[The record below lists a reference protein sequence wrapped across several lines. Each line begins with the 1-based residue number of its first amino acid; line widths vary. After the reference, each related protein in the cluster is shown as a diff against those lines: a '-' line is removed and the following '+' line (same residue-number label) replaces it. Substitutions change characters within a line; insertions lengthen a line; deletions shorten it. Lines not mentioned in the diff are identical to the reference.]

1 MTEQPFY
8 ESNVIREELKEM
20 EQLYLDLAKLLLQ
33 SSAPEPGR
41 KIRSHS
47 ENPGTDRQTKG
58 FLC

>member
-20 EQLYLDLAKLLLQ
+20 EQLYLDLAKLSYNLPRLNQ
-33 SSAPEPGR
+33 EEKLDHIR
-41 KIRSHS
+41 K
-47 ENPGTDRQTKG
+47 NPGTDRQTKG